1 MSTKL
6 IVSAIDTQ
14 NNVVN
19 VNLKRFNYGVLVSE
33 KNTSI
38 SYEELFEGFGP
49 ETSMEKALFYVYI
62 LDEQINS
69 HLELE
74 DFTFDL
80 QYNDP
85 CP

>member
-19 VNLKRFNYGVLVSE
+19 VNLKRFNYGVLVFE

-49 ETSMEKALFYVYI
+49 ETSMEEALFYVY
-62 LDEQINS
+62 INS